1 MKITEIE
8 TAVIESPVDAASLP
22 AQVGDRTL
30 DISSVLVKVHTD
42 EGITGLGES
51 FYRSV
56 DDNLFLDRSIESM
69 ARHIIG
75 RDPRNVKK
83 HWHELYLHVKRAGA
97 YGALSALDEAM
108 WDIKGKAAGQ
118 PLYELLGGKCG
129 DVHAYATFP
138 VEKEVDELI
147 EDAGWLADK
156 GFVAMKIGA
165 GYGIEE
171 DRERIREI
179 QTNTPKDF
187 GLAIDANTSY
197 DFPSALR
204 VAKTASEYELEWFEE
219 PIAHTDI
226 QGQAELNRQ
235 VTVPISGYQTHT
247 PHYPAVDHLEANAL
261 EIYQPSLDYAG
272 GVTGAMRVAH
282 LVEAFGKQL
291 IPHALGPA
299 VNYAASLHVAAAA
312 RACGRIEF
320 AVLSDEVEDPGVYV
334 GGPHI
339 ENQDDIR
346 VQDGGQITPPDGPG
360 LGIEL
365 DEDVLAEYTVATETY

>member
-1 MKITEIE
+1 MEITEIE
-8 TAVIESPVDAASLP
+8 TAVLESPVDAASLP
-22 AQVGDRTL
+22 AQVGDRSL
-30 DISSVLVKVHTD
+30 DISSVLVRIHTD

-56 DDNLFLDRSIESM
+56 EDNLFLERSIRSM
-69 ARHIIG
+69 ARHLVG
-75 RDPRNVKK
+75 KDPRNVKK

-108 WDIKGKAAGQ
+108 WDIKGKNAGQ
-118 PLYELLGGKCG
+118 PLYELLGGECG
-129 DVHAYATFP
+129 DIHAYATFP
-138 VEKEVDELI
+138 AEKEIDELI
-147 EDAGWLADK
+147 EDAHWLADK
-156 GFVAMKIGA
+156 GFVAMKVGA
-165 GYGIEE
+165 GFGVEE

-179 QTNTPKDF
+179 QTNTPDEF

-197 DFPSALR
+197 DFPDALR

-226 QGQAELNRQ
+226 SGQADLNRK

-247 PHYPAVDHLEANAL
+247 PHYPAVDHLKANAL

-272 GVTGAMRVAH
+272 GVTGATRVAD

-299 VNYAASLHVAAAA
+299 VNYAASLHVAAAS
-312 RACGRIEF
+312 RACERIEF
-320 AVLSDEVEDPGVYV
+320 AVLVDDIDDPGEYV

-339 ENQDDIR
+339 ANQDDIR
-346 VQDGGQITPPDGPG
+346 VEDGGEITPPEGPG
-360 LGIEL
+360 LGIEI
-365 DEDVLAEYTVATETY
+365 DEDVLAEYTVSTSS